1 MNAPGGGTSA
11 ASTHSVIISKL
22 ARFSCRAFS
31 LLLLPPRTMPVP
43 AITVPHPRKVKP
55 PFDEK
60 FRQNYAEYL
69 SLPYDEDLKEFRS
82 SASVLGDKDFL
93 ARLSSKA
100 GRLFLRPGR
109 PAKENNSIA
118 NA

>member
-1 MNAPGGGTSA
+1 MVFKVVDCFREEFWNE
-11 ASTHSVIISKL
+11 
-22 ARFSCRAFS
+22 
-31 LLLLPPRTMPVP
+31 
-43 AITVPHPRKVKP
+43 IT
-55 PFDEK
+55 
-60 FRQNYAEYL
+60 L

-109 PAKENNSIA
+109 PANGVIKL
-118 NA
+118 

>member
-1 MNAPGGGTSA
+1 LTDEKSPVIAPEK
-11 ASTHSVIISKL
+11 HP
-22 ARFSCRAFS
+22 
-31 LLLLPPRTMPVP
+31 LLQ
-43 AITVPHPRKVKP
+43 P

-69 SLPYDEDLKEFRS
+69 SFPYDEDLKEFRS

-109 PAKENNSIA
+109 PAKENNLIA
-118 NA
+118 NTL

>member
-1 MNAPGGGTSA
+1 MVSIL
-11 ASTHSVIISKL
+11 H
-22 ARFSCRAFS
+22 
-31 LLLLPPRTMPVP
+31 
-43 AITVPHPRKVKP
+43 
-55 PFDEK
+55 
-60 FRQNYAEYL
+60 
-69 SLPYDEDLKEFRS
+69 YDEDLKEFRS

-109 PAKENNSIA
+109 PEKENNLIV

>member
-1 MNAPGGGTSA
+1 MCNNLS
-11 ASTHSVIISKL
+11 IIGI
-22 ARFSCRAFS
+22 CRMVSIF
-31 LLLLPPRTMPVP
+31 
-43 AITVPHPRKVKP
+43 
-55 PFDEK
+55 
-60 FRQNYAEYL
+60 N
-69 SLPYDEDLKEFRS
+69 YDEDLKEFRS

-109 PAKENNSIA
+109 PAKENNLIA

>member
-1 MNAPGGGTSA
+1 MTDEKSPVIAPEK
-11 ASTHSVIISKL
+11 HP
-22 ARFSCRAFS
+22 
-31 LLLLPPRTMPVP
+31 LLQ
-43 AITVPHPRKVKP
+43 P

-93 ARLSSKA
+93 VRLSSKA

-109 PAKENNSIA
+109 PAKENNLIA
-118 NA
+118 NKR

>member
-1 MNAPGGGTSA
+1 MNRGRNGKKDVRLFLRPGKTEKA
-11 ASTHSVIISKL
+11 NNLIIN
-22 ARFSCRAFS
+22 S
-31 LLLLPPRTMPVP
+31 LWIGFHVEWHQL
-43 AITVPHPRKVKP
+43 
-55 PFDEK
+55 

-100 GRLFLRPGR
+100 GRLILRPGR
-109 PAKENNSIA
+109 PAKENNLIA